1 MNIIYKDSKTFSSE
15 EIKELFLS
23 VNWTSGKYPERVVKA
38 LSNSSRVISAW
49 HNEKLVGLI
58 RSIDDG
64 EMVAFAHYLLVNPE
78 YQGHGI
84 AGKLL
89 SRLKEEYKD
98 YLYFNIMPDERK
110 NVSFY
115 EKHGFELLTD
125 GAAMQIKNLV

>member
-64 EMVAFAHYLLVNPE
+64 EIGRAHV
-78 YQGHGI
+78 
-84 AGKLL
+84 
-89 SRLKEEYKD
+89 
-98 YLYFNIMPDERK
+98 
-110 NVSFY
+110 
-115 EKHGFELLTD
+115 
-125 GAAMQIKNLV
+125 